1 MNCEL
6 CKQPVQET
14 FLKKVI
20 GTYVKDG
27 KGKMHLVCHAC
38 QKRLGDK
45 LKDEFK

>member
-6 CKQPVQET
+6 CKQKVAET

-27 KGKMHLVCHAC
+27 KGKRRIVCQAC
-38 QKRLGDK
+38 QKRLGTQVN
-45 LKDEFK
+45 EQFK